1 MTNHQKKFWKTFKAA
16 IYKKFDIDPA
26 LNEKFIKAKKNLIIG
41 KPTQFSTIIKYQ
53 KKVLNAF
60 AYQ

>member
-1 MTNHQKKFWKTFKAA
+1 MTNHQKKFWKKYKAA

-26 LNEKFIKAKKNLIIG
+26 FNEKFIKAKKNLIIE